1 MNSFLLVLTQS
12 GMILYT
18 SESVTSLLNYLPVS
32 LSYSHIEIIRLLWG
46 DWHINQE
53 IVKIQQEV

>member
-32 LSYSHIEIIRLLWG
+32 LSHSHIEIIRLLWD
-46 DWHINQE
+46 DWRINQE